1 MVVPDILGLFQSS
14 GDSSTNDTRGPNYR
28 TLVVERLSRVLLQD
42 MLPKRHQ
49 ISWTKMGK
57 AGLDCCASRLPI
69 PAPVI
74 PPLMQVVGCLDPNR
88 LLPASSSGIDSA
100 IHHMTGPSLNL
111 EFLLLEIMR
120 IVG

>member
-1 MVVPDILGLFQSS
+1 VVLTTEHSLSA
-14 GDSSTNDTRGPNYR
+14 
-28 TLVVERLSRVLLQD
+28 VERLVRVLLQD
-42 MLPKRHQ
+42 MLQDMLPYFKGGWDNSLITGIN

-57 AGLDCCASRLPI
+57 AGLDCCASRLLI
-69 PAPVI
+69 PAPII
-74 PPLMQVVGCLDPNR
+74 PPSMQVVGCLDPNR
-88 LLPASSSGIDSA
+88 LLPASSSGINSA